1 MLQRFT
7 TLLLSALLAL
17 SSAANTQAQTL
28 KLPPFKKAKL
38 KNGMT
43 VLLLEQHDLPLV
55 SFSFIVKAG
64 AVADPAGKEGVAA
77 LTASLLR
84 KGTKTRSADQI
95 AADLDFIGAQFFGG
109 AGLDFTS
116 GRAEFVKKDLA
127 KGLGIFSDCLM
138 NSAFPQ
144 TEVEKLLKQNI
155 DGLKAAKDQAQGVI
169 GEYFNA
175 YLYGNHPYA
184 RPISG
189 DEKSLAALTR
199 DDVAKFYESYYTPS
213 NTILSV
219 AGDFNSA
226 EMEKL
231 LSDTFGTWANKQ
243 APAVNLPDPQ
253 MFTGKKLLLVD
264 KPDSTQTYYQIG
276 NIGIA
281 RTSADRVYL
290 NVINTLFGGRF
301 TSMLNDALRVS
312 SGLTYGA
319 SSRFEQRKARGAFVI
334 STYTRNATTEKA
346 IDLTLEILNKLH
358 TQGVSEKDLQSAKN
372 YIKGQFPPTIETSD
386 QLAGL
391 LASLEFYGLD
401 ASDINDYY
409 KQIDAMTLADAQRV
423 IKQYYPLDNL
433 VFVLIGKASE
443 IESVAKKYAPK
454 LDAKSI
460 SQPGF

>member
-1 MLQRFT
+1 MLKQFASIILT
-7 TLLLSALLAL
+7 ALLSAPLVP
-17 SSAANTQAQTL
+17 AQTTGL

-38 KNGMT
+38 KNGLT

-64 AVADPAGKEGVAA
+64 STADPAGKEGVAS

-95 AADLDFIGAQFFGG
+95 AADLDFIGAQLGG
-109 AGLDFTS
+109 NAGLDFTS

-127 KGLGIFSDCLM
+127 KGLDIFSDCLL
-138 NSAFPQ
+138 NSAFPPS
-144 TEVEKLLKQNI
+144 EVEKLLKQSI
-155 DGLKAAKDQAQGVI
+155 DGLKSAKDQAQGVI
-169 GEYFNA
+169 GQYFNA
-175 YLYGNHPYA
+175 YLYGAHPYA
-184 RPISG
+184 RPTSG
-189 DEKSLAALTR
+189 AEKSLAALSR
-199 DDVAKFYESYYTPS
+199 DDVVKFFESYYTPS
-213 NTILSV
+213 NTIMAV
-219 AGDFNSA
+219 AGDFNTV

-231 LSDTFGTWANKQ
+231 LGDKFGAWPNKP
-243 APAVNLPDPQ
+243 APAVSLPDPQ
-253 MFTGKKLLLVD
+253 PFIGKKLLLVD
-264 KPDSTQTYYQIG
+264 KPDATQTYFQIG
-276 NIGIA
+276 NLGIA
-281 RTSADRVYL
+281 RTNADRVYL

-319 SSRFEQRKARGAFVI
+319 SSRFEQRKARGPFVI

-346 IDLTLEILNKLH
+346 IDLTLEILNRLH

-372 YIKGQFPPTIETSD
+372 YLKGQFPPTIETSD
-386 QLAGL
+386 QLANL
-391 LASLEFYGLD
+391 LATLEFYGLD

-409 KQIDAMTLADAQRV
+409 KQIDALTLAEAQRV